1 MNKNEEY
8 LIVITVFVCM
18 ILVSFCSYKAGKG
31 AAKREAVVAG
41 HALWA
46 YDEIGN
52 PKFHWKEQQTV
63 IGEYL
68 GLNK

>member
-1 MNKNEEY
+1 MDTKEE
-8 LIVITVFVCM
+8 LSIIGVVIIAFG
-18 ILVSFCSYKAGKG
+18 LVSFISFQTGKDSMR
-31 AAKREAVVAG
+31 REAVVAG

-46 YDEIGN
+46 YDESGH

-68 GLNK
+68 GLGK

>member
-1 MNKNEEY
+1 MKDE
-8 LIVITVFVCM
+8 LFIVGV
-18 ILVSFCSYKAGKG
+18 ILVASIAISVASFQVGKD
-31 AAKREAVVAG
+31 AMKREAIVAG

-46 YDEIGN
+46 YDEHGY

-68 GLNK
+68 GLGK

>member
-1 MNKNEEY
+1 MKIKETTIVFCA
-8 LIVITVFVCM
+8 IVIGM
-18 ILVSFCSYKAGKG
+18 ICECIIMYQFGVDSVR
-31 AAKREAVVAG
+31 REAVVAG

-46 YDEIGN
+46 YDDNGY

-68 GLNK
+68 GLGK